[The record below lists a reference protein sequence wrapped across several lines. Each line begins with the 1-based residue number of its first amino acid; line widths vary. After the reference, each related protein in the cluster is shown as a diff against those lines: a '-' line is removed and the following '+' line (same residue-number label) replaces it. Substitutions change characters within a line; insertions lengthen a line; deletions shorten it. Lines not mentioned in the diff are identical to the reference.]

1 MNGGKGIADV
11 LRGLIAD
18 MPALV
23 YLVAVLSA
31 VMGVFLAGY
40 ALVRL
45 YQTNAD
51 GDGAAPNWFVAFLF
65 GSAMTVG
72 SIVIAK
78 LSFYFAD

>member
-1 MNGGKGIADV
+1 MGGGKGIADV
-11 LRGLIAD
+11 LNGLIAD

-40 ALVRL
+40 ALMRL
-45 YQTNAD
+45 YQANAAAD
-51 GDGAAPNWFVAFLF
+51 GTGLNWFTAFLL

-78 LSFYFAD
+78 FSFYFAD